1 MLYAWREWQSMMW
14 APALPWLQATAEL
27 LVKVDHMAHAVPCR
41 QLAAGCDLLV
51 RLFRHYDKPQFG
63 LTHTDIA
70 GQRVAV
76 RESVVLDKAFCRLVR
91 FERATRSR
99 DPVILVVAPLSGH
112 HATLLRDTVR
122 TMLPDFDVYIT
133 DWLDARHVPLASGTF
148 HLHDY
153 VAYVQEFIDYLGA
166 EVHVLAVCQSTVPV
180 LGAVALSA
188 AGNGCTPASITLMGG
203 PVDARQS
210 PTVVN
215 RLALSKPLDWFEH
228 TLINTVP
235 RQHAGAGR
243 KVYPGFRQ
251 HMAFVSMNPDRHLKA
266 HVDYYCNVSVG
277 NTEAARK
284 HRTFYDEYNAV
295 LDMAAEYYLETVHVV
310 FQDFALARGTWTVN
324 GERVRPEA
332 IHDTELITV
341 EGENDDIC
349 GQGQTHAA
357 HDLCASID
365 PSRRYRLTVPEC
377 GHYGIF
383 SGNRWRT
390 QIYPQIRDLI
400 RRFDKVHTG
409 PTDSEMADD
418 KPEWLPET
426 SDTVSH

>member
-1 MLYAWREWQSMMW
+1 MLYAWREWQSTMW
-14 APALPWLQATAEL
+14 SPVLPWLQATADL
-27 LVKVDHMAHAVPCR
+27 LARIESKSHAAPCR
-41 QLAAGCDLLV
+41 QFAAGCDLLV

-76 RESVVLDKAFCRLVR
+76 KENVVLEKAFCRLVR
-91 FERATRSR
+91 FERAIDCRH
-99 DPVILVVAPLSGH
+99 PVVLVVAPLSGH

-122 TMLPDFDVYIT
+122 SMLPDFDVYIT
-133 DWLDARHVPLASGTF
+133 DWLDARHVPLSSGNF

-153 VAYVQEFIDYLGA
+153 VAYVQEFIDYLGP
-166 EVHVLAVCQSTVPV
+166 EVHVMAICQSTVPV

-188 AGNGCTPASITLMGG
+188 AGRGCMPASVTLMGG
-203 PVDARQS
+203 PIDARQS
-210 PTVVN
+210 PTAVN
-215 RLALSKPLDWFEH
+215 DLALSKPLDWFARS
-228 TLINTVP
+228 LINTVP
-235 RQHAGAGR
+235 RAHAGAGR
-243 KVYPGFRQ
+243 KVYPGFHQ

-266 HVDYYCNVSVG
+266 HVDYYCDVSAG

-295 LDMAAEYYLETVHVV
+295 LDMAAEYYLETVRVV
-310 FQDFALARGTWTVN
+310 FQDFALARGTWTVK
-324 GERVRPEA
+324 GERVRPDA
-332 IHDTELITV
+332 ICDTVLITV

-357 HDLCASID
+357 HDLCTAID
-365 PSRRYRLTVPEC
+365 PSRRHRITVSEC

-400 RRFDKVHTG
+400 QRFDNVQAGSTA
-409 PTDSEMADD
+409 SEMVA
-418 KPEWLPET
+418 
-426 SDTVSH
+426 SS

>member
-27 LVKVDHMAHAVPCR
+27 LAKVDHITHAAPCR
-41 QLAAGCDLLV
+41 QVAAGCDLLV

-63 LTHTDIA
+63 LTYTDMA

-76 RESVVLDKAFCRLVR
+76 RESVVLEKAFCRLVR
-91 FERATRSR
+91 FERATDCRH
-99 DPVILVVAPLSGH
+99 PVVLLVAPLSGH

-122 TMLPDFDVYIT
+122 AMLPDFDVYIT
-133 DWLDARHVPLASGTF
+133 DWLDARHVPVARGTF

-153 VAYVQEFIDYLGA
+153 VAYVQEFIDYLGP
-166 EVHVLAVCQSTVPV
+166 EVHVVAVCQSTVPV
-180 LGAVALSA
+180 LGAIALSA
-188 AGNGCTPASITLMGG
+188 AGHGCTPASVTLMGG
-203 PVDARQS
+203 PVDARRS

-215 RLALSKPLDWFEH
+215 RLAVSKPLDWFAR

-235 RQHAGAGR
+235 RLHAGAGR
-243 KVYPGFRQ
+243 EVYPGFRQ
-251 HMAFVSMNPDRHLKA
+251 HMAFMSMNPDRHLKA
-266 HVDYYCNVSVG
+266 HADYYRAVSTG

-295 LDMAAEYYLETVHVV
+295 LDMAAEYYLETVRVV

-324 GERVRPEA
+324 GERVCPEA
-332 IHDTELITV
+332 IRDTVLITV

-357 HDLCASID
+357 HDLCTAID
-365 PSRRYRLTVPEC
+365 PSNRYCLTVAEC

-383 SGNRWRT
+383 SGSRWRT
-390 QIYPQIRDLI
+390 HIYPRIRDII
-400 RRFDKVHTG
+400 RRFDNAHPEATA
-409 PTDSEMADD
+409 SE
-418 KPEWLPET
+418 
-426 SDTVSH
+426 TVALNL

>member
-1 MLYAWREWQSMMW
+1 MLYVWREWQRMMW

-27 LVKVDHMAHAVPCR
+27 LAKVDHAAHAAPCR

-51 RLFRHYDKPQFG
+51 RLFRHYDKPKFD
-63 LTHTDIA
+63 LTQTDIA

-76 RESVVLDKAFCRLVR
+76 RESVVLEKAFCRLVR
-91 FERATRSR
+91 FERAKDLR
-99 DPVILVVAPLSGH
+99 DPVVLIVAPLSGH

-133 DWLDARHVPLASGTF
+133 DWLDARHVPLTSGTF

-153 VAYVQEFIDYLGA
+153 VAYVQEFIDYLGP
-166 EVHVLAVCQSTVPV
+166 EVHVLAICQSTVPV
-180 LGAVALSA
+180 LGAIAMSA
-188 AGNGCTPASITLMGG
+188 TRHECTPASVTLMGG

-215 RLALSKPLDWFEH
+215 RLALSKSLDWFEH
-228 TLINTVP
+228 ALINTVP
-235 RQHAGAGR
+235 RPHAGAGR
-243 KVYPGFRQ
+243 NVYPGFRQ

-266 HVDYYCNVSVG
+266 HIDYYCDVSAG

-295 LDMAAEYYLETVHVV
+295 LDMPAEYYLETVHVV
-310 FQDFALARGTWTVN
+310 FQEFALARGTWTVN
-324 GERVRPEA
+324 GERVRPGA
-332 IHDTELITV
+332 IRDTMLITV

-357 HDLCASID
+357 HDLCTAID
-365 PSRRYRLTVPEC
+365 PLRRYRLTVTDC

-383 SGNRWRT
+383 SGNRWRSH
-390 QIYPQIRDLI
+390 IYPQIRDLI
-400 RRFDKVHTG
+400 QRCDNMHRG
-409 PTDSEMADD
+409 PTDSEMAA
-418 KPEWLPET
+418 LN
-426 SDTVSH
+426 